1 MAETYTANHPK
12 IKQLVA
18 KLKAWDD
25 RYFNTGQSVVS
36 DVVYNKWKNIL
47 EKYVPDHPYF
57 QRVGAPVK
65 GKSLKLPFF
74 MPSLGKVYPERNA
87 DKFLSSVSGELL
99 VLDKLDGSSAGI
111 DVHNGQMRMFSR
123 GDGMTGKDIS
133 YLLPYV
139 KGIGKLKPNEA
150 VRGEL
155 TMDVKLFE
163 QKYGKEFENARN
175 TVNGVSNNTK
185 TVHKAAKD
193 VTFIVHEM
201 IHPNMPWAKA
211 KVYLKSKGWIPV
223 FTESFKEVSINQL
236 VEHLARRKKA
246 SKVDIDGLVLIDKS
260 NGNKISFKVNDEA
273 KAVTVKHIEWN
284 LSKNGLWKPVAILT
298 KGIRLEGVT
307 VTRATLHNA
316 KTVNDFKLGPGAV
329 IDIVRAG
336 GVIPKFVGVVKP
348 AKQAQLPENFK
359 WDKNKV
365 EAVGTKL
372 TASDKNLIL
381 AKQMTETFA
390 ILGIDGIRM
399 SVAEQ
404 LVEQN
409 YDLIDLFK
417 ATQKKLINTGIGNA
431 NAQKLYDGL
440 KRALTKVTHAQL
452 MWASQIWPKGF
463 TDTRF
468 GMILS
473 KYPYEKL
480 IRNYQK
486 SKQTL
491 IQSISQIHGL
501 SSATAR
507 LFVDRLDDYEDFL
520 DNLGWE
526 PSNSITKAVSG
537 TLNGHNVLFTGFRSK
552 QMEADILAKGGSI
565 AKSLSKGVT
574 ELISSDP
581 SSTKTMKAKQLKIP
595 IYTVNEFMSK
605 FLK

>member
-18 KLKAWDD
+18 RLKAYDD
-25 RYFNTGQSVVS
+25 KYHNTGRPAVP
-36 DVVYNKWKNIL
+36 DAVYNKWKNIL
-47 EKYVPDHPYF
+47 EKYVPDHPYLD
-57 QRVGAPVK
+57 RVGAPVK

-74 MPSLGKVYPERNA
+74 MPSLGKIYPERNA
-87 DKFLSSVSGELL
+87 DKFLNNSSGDLS
-99 VLDKLDGSSAGI
+99 VLDKLDGSAAGI
-111 DVHNGQMRMFSR
+111 DIHNGVMRMFSR

-133 YLLPYV
+133 YLLPHV

-155 TMDVKLFE
+155 TMDIKLFE
-163 QKYGKEFENARN
+163 QKYGDEFENARN

-193 VTFIVHEM
+193 ITFITHEL
-201 IHPNMPWAKA
+201 IRPSMPWKKA
-211 KVYLKSKGWIPV
+211 SIYLKGKGWIPV
-223 FTESFKEVSINQL
+223 TTKQFKDPSINQL
-236 VEHLARRKKA
+236 ITYLAERKKK
-246 SKVDIDGLVLIDKS
+246 SNVDLDGLVLIDNK
-260 NGNKISFKVNDEA
+260 NENKISFKVNDEA
-273 KAVTVKHIEWN
+273 KAVTIKHIEWN

-316 KTVNDFKLGPGAV
+316 KTVEEFKLGPNAV

-348 AKQAQLPENFK
+348 ARKPQLPDNFK
-359 WDKNKV
+359 WDKNHV
-365 EAVGTKL
+365 EAIGTKL

-381 AKQMTETFA
+381 AKLMTESFA

-399 SVAEQ
+399 NVAEQ

-409 YDLIDLFK
+409 YDLVDLFK
-417 ATQKKLINTGIGNA
+417 ATQKKLVNTGIGNS
-431 NAQKLYDGL
+431 NAQKLYAGL
-440 KRALTKVTHAQL
+440 KTAQNTITHAKL
-452 MWASQIWPKGF
+452 MWASQIWSKGF

-468 GMILS
+468 TMILS
-473 KYPYEKL
+473 KYPYDRL
-480 IRNYQK
+480 IKNYYK

-491 IQSISQIHGL
+491 IQSIGTIHGL
-501 SSATAR
+501 SMSTAKD
-507 LFVDRLDDYEDFL
+507 FVDLLDDYEDFL

-526 PSNSITKAVSG
+526 PENSVTKAVSG

-574 ELISSDP
+574 EVVSSDP
-581 SSTKTMKAKQLKIP
+581 SSTKTTKAKQLKIP
-595 IYTVNEFMSK
+595 VYTVNEFMSK
-605 FLK
+605 FL

>member
-1 MAETYTANHPK
+1 MASYDKNHPK

-18 KLKAWDD
+18 KLQAWDEK
-25 RYFNTGQSVVS
+25 YHNTGKPAVS
-36 DVVYNKWKNIL
+36 DAVYNKWKLIL
-47 EKYVPDHPYF
+47 EKYVPDHPYLE
-57 QRVGAPVK
+57 RVGAPVK
-65 GKSLKLPFF
+65 GKSLRLPFF

-87 DKFLSSVSGELL
+87 DKFLAGVSGSLL
-99 VLDKLDGSSAGI
+99 ALDKLDGSAAGVDI
-111 DVHNGQMRMFSR
+111 YKGQMRMFSR
-123 GDGMTGKDIS
+123 GDGTTGKDIS
-133 YLLPYV
+133 YLLPHV
-139 KGIGKLKPNEA
+139 KGIGKLKANEA

-155 TMDVKLFE
+155 TMDIKVFE
-163 QKYGKEFENARN
+163 KKYGSEFENARN
-175 TVNGVSNNTK
+175 TVNGASNNTK

-193 VTFIVHEM
+193 ITFIVHELIKPEM
-201 IHPNMPWAKA
+201 NWKKA
-211 KVYLKSKGWIPV
+211 RVYLKGKGWIPV
-223 FTESFKEVSINQL
+223 PTTEFDTPSVNGLIR
-236 VEHLARRKKA
+236 HLAERKKA
-246 SKVDIDGLVLIDKS
+246 SNVDLDGLVLIDSK
-260 NGNKISFKVNDEA
+260 NGNKTSFKVNDAA
-273 KAVTVKHIEWN
+273 KAVTIKEVEWN

-336 GVIPKFVGVVKP
+336 GVIPKFVGVIKAAKKP
-348 AKQAQLPENFK
+348 QLPENFK

-372 TASDKNLIL
+372 SSSDKDLIQ
-381 AKQMTETFA
+381 AKLMTESFA

-409 YDLIDLFK
+409 FDLIDLFK
-417 ATQKKLINTGIGNA
+417 ASQKKLINTNIGNS
-431 NAQKLYDGL
+431 NAQKLFAGL
-440 KRALTKVTHAQL
+440 ARARNTVTHAKL

-468 GMILS
+468 TMILS

-480 IRNYQK
+480 IKNLKKVSER
-486 SKQTL
+486 TL
-491 IQSISQIHGL
+491 IQSISNIHGL
-501 SSATAR
+501 SPATAKTFID
-507 LFVDRLDDYEDFL
+507 LLEDYDDFL

-526 PSNSITKAVSG
+526 PDNSVTKATTGS
-537 TLNGHNVLFTGFRSK
+537 LNQHVVLFTGFRSK
-552 QMEADILAKGGSI
+552 QIEADILSKGGSV
-565 AKSLSKGVT
+565 AKSLSKNVT
-574 ELISSDP
+574 EVISADP

-595 IYTVNEFMSK
+595 VYTVNEFMSK